1 MRKHSLILIVATL
14 SALFLSSCKEEGP
27 YEETLDGKTRY
38 TVIGKVPSFA
48 SSLIASACIYEYNS
62 SDIRIDSN
70 IISNPSSGTK
80 YVFESNPDATHL
92 KMKLISK
99 ENTFRWGD
107 TIVRIIPHN
116 NVNIT
121 ISPTSPIRFT
131 EPKLDE
137 Y

>member
-48 SSLIASACIYEYNS
+48 SSLIASACVYEYNS
-62 SDIRIDSN
+62 NDIRIDSN

-80 YVFESNPDATHL
+80 YVFEPAQDATHL
-92 KMKLISK
+92 KVKLISK

-107 TIVRIIPHN
+107 TIVRIIPHY
-116 NVNIT
+116 NVTIT

-131 EPKLDE
+131 EPQLDE